1 MRKQKDL
8 FNELDVTKK
17 LLTERT
23 KYPFMEVVK
32 NIKKR
37 VSFFGIYKL
46 CDELELTATKIN
58 FLKVELD
65 RKSRLLLQHQNQIR
79 VNYESIV
86 NRIDPDKMFGEDP
99 EE

>member
-46 CDELELTATKIN
+46 CDELELT
-58 FLKVELD
+58 
-65 RKSRLLLQHQNQIR
+65 
-79 VNYESIV
+79 
-86 NRIDPDKMFGEDP
+86 
-99 EE
+99 